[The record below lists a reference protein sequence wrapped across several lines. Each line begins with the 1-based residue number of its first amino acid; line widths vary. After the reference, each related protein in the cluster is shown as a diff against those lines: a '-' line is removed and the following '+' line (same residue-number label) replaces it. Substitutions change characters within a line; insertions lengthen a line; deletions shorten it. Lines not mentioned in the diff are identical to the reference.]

1 LQYSFQDNTPLIGT
15 NYYRLKQIDI
25 DGNYKYSS
33 VATVKFDAPTTFFI
47 QSVFPNPAVGFSD
60 INLLSKFS
68 GNSKIVVYDE
78 SGKKINQFSD
88 YLNAGENRI
97 HIYTGDL
104 SKGVYVV
111 TISLSNGSL
120 ISTKL
125 IVNPSN

>member
-1 LQYSFQDNTPLIGT
+1 
-15 NYYRLKQIDI
+15 
-25 DGNYKYSS
+25 
-33 VATVKFDAPTTFFI
+33 
-47 QSVFPNPAVGFSD
+47 VGFSD